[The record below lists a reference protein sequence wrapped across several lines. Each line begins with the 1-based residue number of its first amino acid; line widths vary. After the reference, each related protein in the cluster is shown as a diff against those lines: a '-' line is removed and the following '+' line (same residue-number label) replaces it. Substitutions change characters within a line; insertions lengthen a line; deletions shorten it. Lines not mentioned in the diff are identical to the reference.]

1 LRKIK
6 LKNEE
11 NLKKCIEIIKNSLKN
26 GYKVLICGNGG
37 SAADAQHFAAEIV
50 GRFKLERKGFP
61 AIALTTDT
69 SILTAIGNDYG
80 FDKIF
85 ERQVEALGKEGD
97 VLVGIYLK
105 QVGDA
110 ITNQCEFSIEEFRR
124 LRESS
129 SFQKSLEQAFR
140 ILANGE
146 TEEISFQFLEKKFKK
161 NTNEYIALNVVVNE
175 VKKMMENS

>member
-1 LRKIK
+1 MNTKKGLRYY
-6 LKNEE
+6 
-11 NLKKCIEIIKNSLKN
+11 IIIFFFS
-26 GYKVLICGNGG
+26 V
-37 SAADAQHFAAEIV
+37 V
-50 GRFKLERKGFP
+50 
-61 AIALTTDT
+61 AIASYIIYLAVKEGSVNYDLVR
-69 SILTAIGNDYG
+69 SYILVPPIFTGLLYG

-85 ERQVEALGKEGD
+85 EMIFPSKFKKQDNAFK
-97 VLVGIYLK
+97 IYLK